1 MFFVF
6 FVFFAH
12 THTHMM
18 DLRIVS
24 TDPETATA
32 KINPIL
38 IAGLEDCER
47 IESWADEMEVDF
59 TPLLDLDVESSGYPR
74 VASVNEAIDVI
85 VRPLKP
91 GHSTLFVVTDKT
103 KKKESVWV
111 TKVSEI
117 ARRGDVRQERLIR
130 RSLDPVGRKLLG
142 LHPSWNEIVGMAQC
156 YPHKFLG
163 TRSFLIDD
171 GRLMSTLEMP
181 LFHNTLSELM
191 VRALDSMTDDNFAE
205 RVRMLVDTILGVCYY
220 TIPFAR
226 LRGMIAHNDLKLDN
240 VVWERVHDSANPW
253 LFVVVTDF
261 KRRARK
267 KNDRSRTIH
276 LRLPRR
282 SRQFFL
288 IDHEWASYAFSPEF
302 RVHSL
307 APVDHLPTG
316 REMPNPFWHLTDY
329 VQLGLS
335 LARTLFVQS
344 RVRSLTELM
353 CNSDRR
359 LTPLI
364 DLILHLCGRNRLG
377 DLVECGQPEQTEW
390 VEYGWFNTFYRRACS
405 GEFRPRL
412 REYFDMHVRKE
423 YAIDEFAFSSYV
435 EAEAKP
441 GRTVLCY
448 DLSLFDDGND
458 GG

>member
-1 MFFVF
+1 M
-6 FVFFAH
+6 
-12 THTHMM
+12 T
-18 DLRIVS
+18 DLRIV
-24 TDPETATA
+24 TVDPETAVAT
-32 KINPIL
+32 INPIL
-38 IAGLEDCER
+38 TAGVEDCER
-47 IESWADEMEVDF
+47 IDSWSDEMEVDF
-59 TPLLDLDVESSGYPR
+59 TAMLDLDNETSGYPR
-74 VASVNEAIDVI
+74 IGSLAEAISGTI

-91 GHSTLFVVTDKT
+91 GQHSSLWVVTDGDGGGGDE
-103 KKKESVWV
+103 KKKKKKFEWV
-111 TKVSEI
+111 TKISEI
-117 ARRGDVRQERLIR
+117 ARRGDVRPERLIR
-130 RSLDPVGRKLLG
+130 RSIDPVGRKLLG
-142 LHPSWNEIVGMAQC
+142 LHPSWNEIVGTAQC

-163 TRSFLIDD
+163 TRSLLIDD
-171 GRLMSTLEMP
+171 GRLVSTLELP

-191 VRALDSMTDDNFAE
+191 VRALDSMTDDNFIE
-205 RVRMLVDTILGVCYY
+205 RVRMLVDTILQVCFY

-226 LRGMIAHNDLKLDN
+226 QRGMIAHNDLKLDN
-240 VVWERVHDSANPW
+240 VVWQRVHDSANPW
-253 LFVVVTDF
+253 LFLAVTD
-261 KRRARK
+261 RK
-267 KNDRSRTIH
+267 SKKKVRTIH

-307 APVDHLPTG
+307 APVDHLPAG

-344 RVRSLTELM
+344 HVRSLTELM

-377 DLVECGQPEQTEW
+377 DLVECGQAEQVDW
-390 VEYGWFNTFYRRACS
+390 VQYGWFNTFYRRACS

-412 REYFDMHVRKE
+412 REYFQTHVRKE
-423 YAIDEFAFSSYV
+423 YAIDEFAFSSY
-435 EAEAKP
+435 AEAKP

-448 DLSLFDDGND
+448 DLLLFDDDDDDDGD
-458 GG
+458 GGAE